1 MFMLEGSAADCSEY
15 CGAAGAVTVDRI
27 VLDCCRLATSQIN
40 RLSYDRSKA
49 AHDTP
54 TDRGNERLS
63 LYSARD
69 LPDDLRSRPPPRS
82 TAGRCERCQQDL
94 PVADEG
100 DWLTYRRTHPRFER
114 TG

>member
-1 MFMLEGSAADCSEY
+1 MFMLEGSAADCGEY

-49 AHDTP
+49 
-54 TDRGNERLS
+54 GLS

-69 LPDDLRSRPPPRS
+69 LPDDLRSRPSPRS

-100 DWLTYRRTHPRFER
+100 DWLIYRRTHPRFER